1 MVEEVVFFQSFA
13 ISFPHVVY
21 VLVYNKICRQLCY
34 SANVKNMKAETSFL
48 NGKWTWNVLMTNTIE
63 L

>member
-1 MVEEVVFFQSFA
+1 MVEEVVFFESFA

-48 NGKWTWNVLMTNTIE
+48 NGK
-63 L
+63 